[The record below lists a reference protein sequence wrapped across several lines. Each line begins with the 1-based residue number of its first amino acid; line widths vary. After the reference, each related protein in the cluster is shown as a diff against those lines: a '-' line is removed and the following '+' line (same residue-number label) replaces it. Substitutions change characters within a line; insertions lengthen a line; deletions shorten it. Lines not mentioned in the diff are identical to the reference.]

1 MSDEW
6 VMVPRDL
13 LQRVDAALQR
23 HLDRHAPMRIPV
35 DQTDSDLVQSDVQA
49 LIAAPA
55 APQQAEP
62 VAQIGWADEFG
73 NLFPMGAWKPTQR
86 THHDSHKTAWRAVY
100 LHPPAAEVQQAEPVG
115 DFQRS
120 APGKIWMNLGNDG
133 MDEIE
138 YPTWDALVRADEN
151 ITWSEDRIDATDI
164 PYVRADLAHPP
175 AAEVQRGSGVG
186 APMSAHPDETAVDEF
201 ASMMKAKL
209 SAARKR
215 GKSGWNDPGWHPDDI
230 SAALRE
236 HVDKGDPVDVA
247 NYAMFLALREE
258 GIAPHPPAAEEPL
271 QGGLDNEELLEA
283 WRTKVPGVEP
293 TDCDL
298 RAFAL
303 GVEFGTRG
311 KRVYFDE
318 RNSARDAWRRRVKQ
332 CETLEAEVQR
342 LRDAALAVV
351 DAYRNI
357 GPVTVAI
364 DALRRVLEGG
374 E

>member
-23 HLDRHAPMRIPV
+23 HLDRHAPMRVPV

-73 NLFPMGAWKPTQR
+73 NLFPMGAWKPAQR
-86 THHDSHKTAWRAVY
+86 THHDSHKAAWRPVF

-175 AAEVQRGSGVG
+175 AAEVQMLRAAARDVCEWADAAQWALGNETGVP
-186 APMSAHPDETAVDEF
+186 A
-201 ASMMKAKL
+201 AKL
-209 SAARKR
+209 
-215 GKSGWNDPGWHPDDI
+215 
-230 SAALRE
+230 
-236 HVDKGDPVDVA
+236 
-247 NYAMFLALREE
+247 
-258 GIAPHPPAAEEPL
+258 
-271 QGGLDNEELLEA
+271 
-283 WRTKVPGVEP
+283 
-293 TDCDL
+293 
-298 RAFAL
+298 
-303 GVEFGTRG
+303 
-311 KRVYFDE
+311 
-318 RNSARDAWRRRVKQ
+318 
-332 CETLEAEVQR
+332 
-342 LRDAALAVV
+342 
-351 DAYRNI
+351 
-357 GPVTVAI
+357 
-364 DALRRVLEGG
+364 DALRAACWKGVSDGRRKERLSSNAERSA
-374 E
+374 

>member
-55 APQQAEP
+55 AP
-62 VAQIGWADEFG
+62 
-73 NLFPMGAWKPTQR
+73 
-86 THHDSHKTAWRAVY
+86 
-100 LHPPAAEVQQAEPVG
+100 QQAEPVG

-342 LRDAALAVV
+342 LRDALEQIEREANQPYIQRIAAAALKV
-351 DAYRNI
+351 
-357 GPVTVAI
+357 
-364 DALRRVLEGG
+364 G